1 MTPRAGAIRGWP
13 GPVLRLTETDSTQDL
28 GKHMARDGSPE
39 WTLILAERQTRGRG
53 RMGRRWTSSKGG
65 LYFSVIFRPQVSP
78 KRLGDISLVA
88 ARAAARAV
96 VAVSGLE
103 TAVKPPND
111 VLARPGSGL
120 HPWKKVCGILIEA
133 SGGSSRTEWMVIGLG
148 LNVNNHVPAN
158 LPHAISLR
166 DLCGRKFELSAV
178 LTEIL
183 TELKS
188 AYLSFHNGENP

>member
-1 MTPRAGAIRGWP
+1 
-13 GPVLRLTETDSTQDL
+13 
-28 GKHMARDGSPE
+28 MAQDGSPE

-88 ARAAARAV
+88 AKAAAKAV

-111 VLARPGSGL
+111 VLARPTSGTRS
-120 HPWKKVCGILIEA
+120 WKKVCGILIEA

-148 LNVNNHVPAN
+148 LNVNNHVPAK
-158 LPHAISLR
+158 LSHAVSLR
-166 DLCGRKFELSAV
+166 DLCGREFDLNAV
-178 LTEIL
+178 LAQTL

-188 AYLSFHNGENP
+188 AYLSFSNGKNSWTSF